1 MYFQK
6 TELLVVEEGSARV
19 ILLGITTGVADT
31 GSGSFT
37 RATISPVNLRAQ
49 KFLLSTFNSRY
60 LRHLWRAS
68 WSVPIHRSKK
78 RSDSLTIWVKLK
90 RYPSHSH
97 VFPTQNVSV

>member
-37 RATISPVNLRAQ
+37 RATI
-49 KFLLSTFNSRY
+49 
-60 LRHLWRAS
+60 
-68 WSVPIHRSKK
+68 
-78 RSDSLTIWVKLK
+78 
-90 RYPSHSH
+90 
-97 VFPTQNVSV
+97 